1 MKNYE
6 FDSVIIGAGH
16 NALVLAGYLAK
27 SGLKVAV
34 LERTAFV
41 GGGAG
46 TFPSPFHPGFVHE
59 YHSQFHRNIP
69 NLPWYSDLELDQYGL
84 EYIYP
89 EVNNGMPLSDGRCLI
104 VHADPNVTKKSIER
118 FSKKDAENYFKIYHE
133 YADMG
138 RKIWFVR
145 DYSPPIPPDEEHD
158 LMTKS
163 KVGREFLEL
172 NKKSAYEMVHEL
184 FENEALRAFYL
195 FLFSVRGYLP
205 VPTVKGTGFAIVA
218 MTVMGNKAM
227 MPRGGARQLT
237 HALSLMVARHG
248 GVIFPATEVG
258 EIIIKNGRAAG
269 VETTDGRKFMAKQC
283 VVSSVDP
290 TQTFLKFI
298 GEKHLDSAIVE
309 GIKNYKYGIS
319 GKSFGV
325 LFALH
330 AGTHEAPNYTA
341 SKWDPMINQAFNTCV
356 GYESPEAVLDH
367 LTGVIEGT
375 PTENI
380 GIQCACPTL
389 FDPTRAPKGK
399 HVLLAW
405 QFAPYS
411 IKDAGPQEWE
421 KIKHEYLEKVL
432 ARWAEYAPNLAPKGN
447 NIIYKFPE
455 TPPDTE
461 RHLINMREGDF
472 HVGALIPEQ
481 LGFNRPLPQVSGYKA
496 PIDRLYLTGAGTHP
510 GGNITG
516 APGYN
521 AAQVVLR
528 DLGKEVWWNPPDPRK
543 VWAELD

>member
-1 MKNYE
+1 MRKYE
-6 FDSVIIGAGH
+6 FDGVIIGAGH
-16 NALVLAGYLAK
+16 NALVMAGYLAK

-59 YHSQFHRNIP
+59 YHSQFHRAIP
-69 NLPWYSDLELDQYGL
+69 SLPWYKDLDLDNYGL

-89 EVNNGMPLSDGRCLI
+89 PVNNGMPLSDGRNLI
-104 VHADPNVTKKSIER
+104 VHADPEITRKSIAR
-118 FSKKDAENYFKIYHE
+118 FSKKDAENYVKIYHK

-145 DYSPPIPPDEEHD
+145 DYSPPIHPDEEEE
-158 LMTKS
+158 LLKKS
-163 KVGREFLEL
+163 QVGREFLEL
-172 NKKSAYEMVHEL
+172 NKKSAHEMVHEL
-184 FENEALRAFYL
+184 FENDALRAFYL

-205 VPTVKGTGFAIVA
+205 VPTVKNTGFSIVA

-227 MPRGGARQLT
+227 LPRGGARQLT
-237 HALSLMVARHG
+237 NALSWMVARHNG
-248 GVIFPATEVG
+248 TFFPATEVA
-258 EIIIKNGRAAG
+258 EIIIENGRAAG
-269 VETTDGRKFMAKQC
+269 VEAVDGRKFMAKKF

-290 TQTFLKFI
+290 TQTFLRFI
-298 GEKHLDSAIVE
+298 SEKHLDSAIIE

-330 AGTHEAPNYTA
+330 AATHEPPHYTSA
-341 SKWDPMINQAFNTCV
+341 KWDPMINQAFNTCV
-356 GYESPEAVLDH
+356 GYETPEAVVGH
-367 LTGVIEGT
+367 LSEVMEGT
-375 PTENI
+375 PTENL
-380 GIQCACPTL
+380 GIQCAVPTL
-389 FDPTRAPKGK
+389 FDPSRSPNGK

-411 IKDAGPQEWE
+411 IKDGGPEQWE
-421 KIKHEYLEKVL
+421 KIKDQYLEKVL
-432 ARWAEYAPNLAPKGN
+432 ARWAEYAPNLDPNGK
-447 NIIYKFPE
+447 NIIYKFSQ

-481 LGFNRPLPQVSGYKA
+481 LGYNRPIPQLSGYKA
-496 PIDRLYLTGAGTHP
+496 PIDNLYLTGAGTHP

-521 AAQVVLR
+521 AAQVVIR
-528 DLGKEVWWNPPDPRK
+528 DLGMEVWWNPPDPRK
-543 VWAELD
+543 DWSEMD